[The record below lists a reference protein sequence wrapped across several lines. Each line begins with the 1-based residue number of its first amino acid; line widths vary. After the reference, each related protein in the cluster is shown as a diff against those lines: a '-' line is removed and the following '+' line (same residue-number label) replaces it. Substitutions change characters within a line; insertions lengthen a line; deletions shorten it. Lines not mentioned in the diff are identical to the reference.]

1 MVPCMATNLKPLP
14 AWLECDERKS
24 ERWPMNFATT
34 FTRFGAVDPVAAQ
47 LVDLSTHGCLL
58 STPGRTQLGG
68 FVTLA
73 LPRSLTVEGWIA
85 WSKDGHA
92 GLDFAHPLPLAVVKQ
107 MILEHGHA
115 AG

>member
-1 MVPCMATNLKPLP
+1 MASNLKPLP

-24 ERWPMNFATT
+24 KRWAMDFATT
-34 FTRFGAVDPVAAQ
+34 FTLARAIEPTPVQ

-58 STPGRTQLGG
+58 STQGRTQLGG

-92 GLDFAHPLPLAVVKQ
+92 GLDFAHSLPLAVVEQ
-107 MILEHGHA
+107 MIGEHGHA
-115 AG
+115 AEQR